1 MRMLT
6 VLLPIL
12 LTAVASI
19 FLLLRLPPT
28 MRTTAFLLVVLSAV
42 GSIFLFPR
50 FHPPATPQPSSSFPG
65 PTIEKLESRRNLVRY
80 EGPGRRHLRCRRPG
94 LPRMLVNKR

>member
-28 MRTTAFLLVVLSAV
+28 MRTTALLLVL
-42 GSIFLFPR
+42 LN
-50 FHPPATPQPSSSFPG
+50 PPSLQPSSFRVSFRLPRL
-65 PTIEKLESRRNLVRY
+65 PRSSSSRRVRQSRNWK
-80 EGPGRRHLRCRRPG
+80 GCR
-94 LPRMLVNKR
+94 NW